1 AEIRLRT
8 SEKMPNRKSRC
19 RTSSMR
25 CREELAYSSATHIVP
40 FRERIRYDE
49 PSPEKSARRKAA
61 TDPRRARKI
70 ADGTFFSTDRQAQ
83 PCDSSQA
90 CAWFFVFTPPRPRRF
105 TRVSPK
111 RPTGHTAH

>member
-1 AEIRLRT
+1 CFFDPGTKPICSAKRRTISTSVIWIRYARRPLAEIRLRT

-83 PCDSSQA
+83 P
-90 CAWFFVFTPPRPRRF
+90 
-105 TRVSPK
+105 
-111 RPTGHTAH
+111 